1 MFKMNKKGWVTAAAL
16 AVLAGNVQAQAVAPF
31 SNTGVSGAVLA
42 TMLDQSAGSASSH
55 ADAVSGEKGSAT
67 NDVAVP
73 PVNARSGVTRYSRPS
88 NPTMPPLYNVAER
101 YASLSGTFRYDQRH
115 QVQNDNKLSTQAT
128 KPFRD
133 LWVLTY
139 LAEGPN
145 NVVLGNWLATRTML
159 STNVGFQYGTQFWS
173 PAPAPPAR

>member
-101 YASLSGTFRYDQRH
+101 YA
-115 QVQNDNKLSTQAT
+115 
-128 KPFRD
+128 
-133 LWVLTY
+133 
-139 LAEGPN
+139 
-145 NVVLGNWLATRTML
+145 
-159 STNVGFQYGTQFWS
+159 
-173 PAPAPPAR
+173 